1 MDFFMAYY
9 SVYYKQLI
17 CANYCYYF

>member
-1 MDFFMAYY
+1 MAYY